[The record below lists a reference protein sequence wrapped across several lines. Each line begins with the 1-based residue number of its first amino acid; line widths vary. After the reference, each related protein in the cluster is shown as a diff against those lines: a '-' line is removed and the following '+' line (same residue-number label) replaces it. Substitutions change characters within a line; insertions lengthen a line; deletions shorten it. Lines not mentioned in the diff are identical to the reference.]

1 MANCANCG
9 GPVTA
14 NNGNGY
20 KIEKFPNEVFCSP
33 ECLNDYFS
41 KKSVLFSNIKN
52 VAGDIWEKE
61 NLKESAKFVVGNL
74 WRETL
79 VGEVVSGAGKVVSD
93 VGDTLKEDSIAIKQ
107 LIEKQEKQK
116 EKQEKLC
123 NTSFGDDPIEIVDI
137 LNNLSLE
144 IRSTYKNESLIGE
157 EDQENLI
164 NQYYQKYEQGLQ
176 RLQLLSADNNTAKIS
191 YEEAKAEYDK
201 IQKEISKD
209 QAKQKKHERR
219 EWIIFGI
226 LFVVGLVLFSVLK

>member
-1 MANCANCG
+1 MTNCANCG

-52 VAGDIWEKE
+52 VAGEIWEKE

-93 VGDTLKEDSIAIKQ
+93 VGDALKEDSIAIKQ
-107 LIEKQEKQK
+107 LIEKQK

-123 NTSFGDDPIEIVDI
+123 NTSFGDDPIKIVDI

-176 RLQLLSADNNTAKIS
+176 RLQLLSADNNTAMIS
-191 YEEAKAEYDK
+191 YEEAKAEFDK
-201 IQKEISKD
+201 IQKEITKE

-219 EWIIFGI
+219 EWIVFGI
-226 LFVVGLVLFSVLK
+226 LFVVGIVLFSLLK

>member
-1 MANCANCG
+1 MTNCANCG

-52 VAGDIWEKE
+52 VAGEIWEKE

-74 WRETL
+74 WRESL

-93 VGDTLKEDSIAIKQ
+93 VGDALKEDSIAIKQ
-107 LIEKQEKQK
+107 LKEKQK

-176 RLQLLSADNNTAKIS
+176 RLQLLSADNNTAMIS
-191 YEEAKAEYDK
+191 YEEAKAEFDK
-201 IQKEISKD
+201 IQKEITKE

-219 EWIIFGI
+219 EWIVFGI
-226 LFVVGLVLFSVLK
+226 LFVVGIVLFSLLK